1 MKRTFTIF
9 AIFAMVFSLCAQDQ
23 QVINVTLSGMVK
35 TPVSRMGSY
44 RFLLLEDAIGNQ
56 LSIYNGKEDAYGDFD
71 VYGYLSEYNV
81 SVSGTGTWAV
91 VDGVETLTATLQE
104 EENTSIT
111 YQVIASLESLK
122 TIELTCNDAHYYKPN
137 ALETIF
143 VGYVNGTKL
152 RIIIED
158 MVNGENADVL
168 GMYGETDILAEKVK
182 VSGLGKYTLSG
193 TFQDAIGNTYT
204 VSMTA
209 SQLKKTPVNIVNAH
223 YTELDGNVIVT
234 GAWDNNTN
242 FTITLYGT
250 STSDHI
256 VYEEAELQAGDIS
269 ATSTAVTFSATD
281 SEFTLTGEFIHAQE
295 TAIYAM
301 TITGTAATTA
311 LEQITTNKNVF
322 KTIKDGQLLI
332 CIDSVIY
339 SAEGQKL

>member
-9 AIFAMVFSLCAQDQ
+9 AIFAMVFSLSAQDQ

-44 RFLLLEDAIGNQ
+44 RFLLLEDAAGNQ
-56 LSIYNGKEDAYGDFD
+56 LSIYNGTEDAYGDFD

-81 SVSGTGTWAV
+81 SASGTGTWAV

-152 RIIIED
+152 RIIIGD

-182 VSGLGKYTLSG
+182 VSGLSKYTLSG
-193 TFQDAIGNTYT
+193 SFQDVIGNTYNVT
-204 VSMTA
+204 MTA
-209 SQLKKTPVNIVNAH
+209 TQLQKTPIDVVNA
-223 YTELDGNVIVT
+223 TCSEVDGNVCVT
-234 GAWDNNTN
+234 GTWNDTDLS
-242 FTITLYGT
+242 ITLYGF
-250 STSDHI
+250 STTDNI
-256 VYEEAELQAGDIS
+256 LYEEALMEVGDIV
-269 ATSTAVTFSATD
+269 ATSTQVTLNKTESD
-281 SEFTLTGEFIHAQE
+281 FTLSGEFIHSQE
-295 TAIYAM
+295 TAIYTV
-301 TITGTAATTA
+301 TITGIAATTA

-322 KTIKDGQLLI
+322 KTIRDGQLLI